1 MLFRHGAQG
10 IQDEA
15 SHGTLENEFG
25 THNEDECIVKI
36 LEGGTLQEVEV
47 SGVASV
53 FLLVA
58 ITYLQIGGI
67 YGGERFFY
75 CFSFFP
81 LYIRIPLMLTLRN
94 FLLAFSLHHAR
105 GQRMIARARV
115 LRIEDDRRNVAQ
127 EGSLYNSTDIA
138 VTEERMAWDQS

>member
-47 SGVASV
+47 SGFCFCALGYHLS
-53 FLLVA
+53 
-58 ITYLQIGGI
+58 INWGDMWRRMILQS
-67 YGGERFFY
+67 FS
-75 CFSFFP
+75 SFF
-81 LYIRIPLMLTLRN
+81 LYYKDTMMLTLRI
-94 FLLAFSLHHAR
+94 FLSAFSPHHAR

-127 EGSLYNSTDIA
+127 EGGLYNSKDIL
-138 VTEERMAWDQS
+138 